1 MRTRV
6 IDRTRFVSYRDRAS
20 EFFLG
25 MNDEAELG
33 RFNAAALLGIHAAIA
48 LTDAV
53 VAHKVGRRAADERHD
68 TAVRLL
74 KDVCQTAG
82 VDPGG
87 AKRLGE
93 IVSRKNHVAYGDRY
107 AAADTDELQ
116 RVRRDVERFFTWAYR
131 NFGSVRPEPIQGG

>member
-1 MRTRV
+1 MRTRAL
-6 IDRTRFVSYRDRAS
+6 DRTRFVGYRDRAG

-48 LTDAV
+48 LSDAV
-53 VAHKVGRRAADERHD
+53 VAHKVGSRAADENHAA
-68 TAVRLL
+68 AVRLL

-93 IVSRKNHVAYGDRY
+93 IVSLKNRVAYGDRY
-107 AAADTDELQ
+107 AAADTDDLQ
-116 RVRRDVERFFTWAYR
+116 RVRRDVERFFTWTYK
-131 NFGSVRPEPIQGG
+131 NFGSLRPEPVQGG

>member
-6 IDRTRFVSYRDRAS
+6 IDRTRFVGYRDRAG

-25 MNDEAELG
+25 MNEEAELG

-48 LTDAV
+48 LSDAV
-53 VAHKVGRRAADERHD
+53 VAHKVGIRSADENHA

-74 KDVCQTAG
+74 KDVCQVAG
-82 VDPGG
+82 VDSGG

-93 IVSRKNHVAYGDRY
+93 IISRKNHVAYSDKY
-107 AAADTDELQ
+107 VAADTDEVQ

-131 NFGSVRPEPIQGG
+131 SFGSLRPEPIQGG